1 MGQKVNPHGLRVGV
15 IKDWDSRW
23 YASEEKVGDLIVE
36 DQKIRKFLK
45 KTLYGAGVPRIEIER
60 SADVVTV
67 FLHCARPG
75 MVIGQGGKQIEEYRA
90 ALEKLI
96 GKKTRLNIVEV
107 KNPDMDAQL
116 VAENIAQQLEKRISH
131 RRAMKN
137 AMARAMRAGAKGIKT
152 CCSGRLGGREIAGV
166 EHYHEGTIPLQ
177 TIRADIEYGF
187 AEAATTFGRIGVK
200 VWIYKGEVL
209 SQTLRTTPRTMDTSK
224 PYQERRERRRRD
236 DRRGGGGFNRD
247 RQGGGFSRD
256 RQGAP
261 GGGFNR
267 DRQGGAPGG
276 GFNRGGQGAP
286 GGGFNRDRQGG
297 APGGFNRGGQGG
309 GFSRGGQGGGFS
321 RDRQGAPGGFNRQAG
336 LNRQVSAPRP
346 APRPAEGAAPAA
358 PAKEEGGAE

>member
-23 YASEEKVGDLIVE
+23 YASDEKVGDLIVV
-36 DQKIRKFLK
+36 DQKIRKYLK
-45 KTLYGAGVPRIEIER
+45 KTLYGAGVPKIEIER
-60 SADVVTV
+60 SNEVVTI

-75 MVIGQGGKQIEEYRA
+75 MVIGKGGEQIEQYRLA
-90 ALEKLI
+90 VEKLI
-96 GKKTRLNIVEV
+96 GKKVRLNIVEV
-107 KNPDMDAQL
+107 RNPDMNAQL

-137 AMARAMRAGAKGIKT
+137 AMARAMRAGAKGIKV

-224 PYQERRERRRRD
+224 PYQERRERRPRRD
-236 DRRGGGGFNRD
+236 GDRRGGFGDRRQGGGFNRD
-247 RQGGGFSRD
+247 RQGGFNRG
-256 RQGAP
+256 QGRP
-261 GGGFNR
+261 QGGFNR
-267 DRQGGAPGG
+267 ATNP
-276 GFNRGGQGAP
+276 
-286 GGGFNRDRQGG
+286 
-297 APGGFNRGGQGG
+297 
-309 GFSRGGQGGGFS
+309 S
-321 RDRQGAPGGFNRQAG
+321 
-336 LNRQVSAPRP
+336 RP
-346 APRPAEGAAPAA
+346 AAPAAPAA
-358 PAKEEGGAE
+358 PAKEGGAQ